1 MGTHHNIGNLK
12 FYNTLFHITNS
23 SFVLNC
29 YRFTALSRDGSTF
42 ERISYKGQ
50 EGKESGAAAG
60 YL

>member
-1 MGTHHNIGNLK
+1 M
-12 FYNTLFHITNS
+12 FYNTLFHITNF

-29 YRFTALSRDGSTF
+29 YRFIALRRDGSTF